1 MRYNKNMLIAIAL
14 CFILLLIVL
23 ALAKSAAKVKE
34 ANIRF
39 RELCPEVE
47 SYFAEIE
54 KLGRSG
60 YISLAQKEEL
70 KNRYEYAFTGAVN
83 LEKAE
88 LPARIR
94 HRVSVF
100 LDSYRKID
108 EFVTQHNTDCR
119 K

>member
-39 RELCPEVE
+39 KELCPEVE
-47 SYFAEIE
+47 SYFTEIE
-54 KLGRSG
+54 RLSRGG
-60 YISLAQKEEL
+60 YISLAQKEGL
-70 KNRYEYAFTGAVN
+70 KDRYEYAFTGAVS
-83 LEKAE
+83 LEKSD
-88 LPARIR
+88 LPVRIR
-94 HRVSVF
+94 QRVSVF

-108 EFVTQHNTDCR
+108 EFVARHNIDCR